1 MSRRVA
7 VLALAALLGACELS
21 PFYEQPKIDLP
32 SAWENASPGLQAAW
46 PAPNWWTGFNSP
58 ELDALM
64 AQARAGNTDVAA
76 AAARVLEA
84 DAQTRI
90 AGAPL
95 FPSLEAQTNIGPD
108 RIVNRTGRERHR
120 TLYQGLFRA
129 SYELDFWGKNRA
141 ARESAEASADATRY
155 AREVV
160 WLSTATSV
168 ASTYFQVLALTDR
181 ISIAR
186 DDLARAERDL
196 RAVTLQFRQGLVPQL
211 GVVQQDALVASVAAA
226 IPPLQRQLA
235 LTRNALA
242 LLVGQMP
249 GAGKADGSLFKLK
262 LPAVTAGLPSE
273 LLARRPDVQQAEA
286 QLISANADIKVAR
299 AQFFPSFS
307 LTAEGGL
314 TSVRLARG
322 TIPPLGT
329 YELLSSVLQPIFQ
342 GGALQGR
349 LDQTKARYQE
359 VLAGNYRKAVLSAF
373 SDVESALADVKFSAD
388 EEATARRSADAAQR
402 ASGLATG
409 GLRGGTGTILAVLA
423 SETAIYSARDALAQ
437 ARLSRLLTLVKL
449 YAALGGGWTP

>member
-1 MSRRVA
+1 MSRPA
-7 VLALAALLGACELS
+7 AALALAAFLGACDLG
-21 PFYEQPKIDLP
+21 PFYERPKIDLP
-32 SAWENASPGLQAAW
+32 SAWESASPELQAAW
-46 PAPNWWTGFNSP
+46 PAPDWWRAFNSP
-58 ELDALM
+58 QLDQLM
-64 AQARAGNTDVAA
+64 SQARAGNTDLTA

-95 FPSLEAQTNIGPD
+95 FPSLEAQTNVGPD
-108 RIVNRTGRERHR
+108 RIVNRTGRERHQ

-186 DDLARAERDL
+186 DNLARAERDL
-196 RAVTLQFRQGLVPQL
+196 RAVTLQFRQGMVPQL
-211 GVVQQDALVASVAAA
+211 GVVQQEALVASVAAV

-249 GAGKADGSLFKLK
+249 GAAKADGSLFGLAI
-262 LPAVTAGLPSE
+262 PAVTAGLPSE

-286 QLISANADIKVAR
+286 QLISANADIRVAR

-314 TSVRLARG
+314 TSVRLAQG

-329 YELLSSVLQPIFQ
+329 YELLSSVVQPIFR
-342 GGALQGR
+342 GGALRGR

-373 SDVESALADVKFSAD
+373 SDVENALSDVKASAD
-388 EEATARRSADAAQR
+388 EEVAAQRSAETARR

-409 GLRGGTGTILAVLA
+409 GLRGGTGTILTVLV
-423 SETAIYSARDALAQ
+423 SETAVYSAQDSLAL
-437 ARLSRLLTLVKL
+437 ARLSRLLALVKL